1 LEAVEPALS
10 DLAEELGMETR
21 PTPDLTVNIHPVQE
35 WSTLVNRCGLDDPAS
50 DEAHFLK
57 VESNGSAVSVHLF
70 GKSNSALFLAAKTLR
85 QLVRVSDG
93 TWSIREA
100 TLLDWPETPVR
111 GVLEGFYGTPW
122 KPQDRIDM
130 MKALADLK
138 FNLYVYAPKA
148 DTLIN
153 TAWMLPYSPQ
163 ELSEIS
169 VLLQAARA
177 QRIRVCWELH
187 TGLAVTFSS
196 EQHFQWMLQK
206 FRSVGEL
213 GVDCF
218 VLAFD
223 DILKKLLGPDEQAF
237 GSYPRAQADFANRLA
252 AALLQ
257 EFPAAMLGF
266 VPIEYYTNHS
276 DAETDLALLGQLLD
290 PAWSIAWTGVEIV
303 PSSITEDHIVE
314 ITDLLGRPP
323 LLADNY
329 PVSDMVAHLGH
340 IHLGPLENR
349 SPTLHPLTAGL
360 VFNAMTLPWAS
371 LLPMATIADYAWNPA
386 AYQPETSLAH
396 AAGLLFPGT
405 VAQDMVRFAM
415 TNRSMQVSG
424 TPDPV
429 LDGLLS
435 DLLDACDGNDAAGFE
450 ALAGTLANDYL
461 EPFLRLSSLPISAAD
476 DPLVLELSPWLTIA
490 GDYALAVGTWVDL
503 AKLHLTGASPAQADI
518 ENAVALAAALAS
530 GNVRPSGALWDNFLL
545 QLMDRVAGLPAD

>member
-1 LEAVEPALS
+1 
-10 DLAEELGMETR
+10 M
-21 PTPDLTVNIHPVQE
+21 
-35 WSTLVNRCGLDDPAS
+35 
-50 DEAHFLK
+50 
-57 VESNGSAVSVHLF
+57 
-70 GKSNSALFLAAKTLR
+70 
-85 QLVRVSDG
+85 
-93 TWSIREA
+93 
-100 TLLDWPETPVR
+100 DWPEIPVR

-122 KPQDRIDM
+122 AHQDRVDM
-130 MKALADLK
+130 MRSLADLK

-148 DTLIN
+148 DAMIN
-153 TAWMLPYSPQ
+153 AAWMQPYSAQ
-163 ELSEIS
+163 ELADIS
-169 VLLQAARA
+169 VLLEAART

-196 EQHFQWMLQK
+196 EQHYQWMLEK

-252 AALLQ
+252 AALLE
-257 EFPAAMLGF
+257 EFPGAMLGF

-276 DAETDLALLGQLLD
+276 EAETDLALLGQLLD

-303 PSSITEDHIVE
+303 PSSITDDHVTD
-314 ITDLLGRPP
+314 ITELLGRPP

-340 IHLGPLENR
+340 IHLGPLEHR

-371 LLPMATIADYAWNPA
+371 LLPMATLADYAWNPA
-386 AYQPETSLAH
+386 PYGPEASVTRAV
-396 AAGLLFPGT
+396 GMLFPEA

-415 TNRSMQVSG
+415 TNRSMQISG

-429 LDGLLS
+429 LSGLLG
-435 DLLDACDGNDAAGFE
+435 DMLDAYDGADATAFE
-450 ALAGTLANDYL
+450 TLAGTLTDDYL
-461 EPFLRLSSLPISAAD
+461 DPFLRLAILPLSAPD
-476 DPLVLELSPWLTIA
+476 HNVVRELAPWLTVA
-490 GDYALAVGTWVDL
+490 GDYALAVGRWVEL
-503 AKLHLTGASPAQADI
+503 ARRQLDGDSPATQDI
-518 ENAVALAAALAS
+518 EDAVATAAALTS
-530 GNVRPSGALWDNFLL
+530 GTFRPSGALWDDFVQELIN
-545 QLMDRVAGLPAD
+545 RVAGLPAD